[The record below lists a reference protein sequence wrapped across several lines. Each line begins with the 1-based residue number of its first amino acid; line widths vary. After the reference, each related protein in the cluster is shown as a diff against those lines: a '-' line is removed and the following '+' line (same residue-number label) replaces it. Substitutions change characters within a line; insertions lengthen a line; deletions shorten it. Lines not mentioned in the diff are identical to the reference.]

1 MDPDR
6 FQPRGPRLRV
16 ADASSPTLLFVGRF
30 YRRKGLPVLLRA
42 MPTIAR
48 EIPDVRLLV
57 VVITALGLLACGRYG
72 PPARADG
79 EPVRARVVPQ
89 ECLQNPDAPCP
100 EAQP

>member
-1 MDPDR
+1 
-6 FQPRGPRLRV
+6 
-16 ADASSPTLLFVGRF
+16 
-30 YRRKGLPVLLRA
+30 
-42 MPTIAR
+42 
-48 EIPDVRLLV
+48 VRLLV